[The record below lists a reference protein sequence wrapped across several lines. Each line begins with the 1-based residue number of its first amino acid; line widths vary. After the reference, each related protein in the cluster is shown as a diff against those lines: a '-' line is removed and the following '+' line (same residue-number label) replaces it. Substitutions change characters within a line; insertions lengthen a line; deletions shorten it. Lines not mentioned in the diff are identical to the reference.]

1 MNGKASVA
9 EQILQTVSHSPGC
22 LLDEIVHACPDF
34 TWNQIFL
41 EIDRLSRRGEVLLKL
56 EKPGVYRIG
65 LPRLCAS
72 RSSRTLTAS
81 YPFLLG
87 PFLLTHHFF
96 RRSDSTPPMIP

>member
-1 MNGKASVA
+1 MNGKESVA

-22 LLDEIVHACPDF
+22 LLDEVVHACPDF

-65 LPRLCAS
+65 LPQLCAS
-72 RSSRTLTAS
+72 LSSRTLTAS
-81 YPFLLG
+81 
-87 PFLLTHHFF
+87 
-96 RRSDSTPPMIP
+96 